1 MPLYSAA
8 YMSYLM
14 HISELWPPVAM
25 TDPAAL
31 ILGIGSA
38 LTLIVASG
46 MLEVV
51 TRLFITEKS
60 FLLMFL
66 YII

>member
-1 MPLYSAA
+1 
-8 YMSYLM
+8 MSYLM

-51 TRLFITEKS
+51 TRLFITDKS

>member
-1 MPLYSAA
+1 
-8 YMSYLM
+8 MSYLI

-25 TDPAAL
+25 IDPAAL

-51 TRLFITEKS
+51 TRLFITDKS